1 MQFQWCSTLNIKTA
15 TIDDSLRIHQ
25 VALAAFSRDRVPKR
39 LIDEQ
44 LAAGRV
50 TYLLA
55 ETDAQEPAKAD
66 LLDEGTVEGTQVVG
80 FLSYRAILDEVDLSF
95 LAVDPAFQGQ
105 GIARELM
112 QALCEQ
118 NNERKAYLEVAEN
131 NVSARR
137 LYEKFGFEIY
147 ARRDGYYHDGQTAI
161 LMEKNLWQL

>member
-1 MQFQWCSTLNIKTA
+1 MNIKRA
-15 TIDDSLRIHQ
+15 TIDDSPRIHQ
-25 VALAAFSRDRVPKR
+25 IALAAFSRDQVPKR

-55 ETDAQEPAKAD
+55 EIDAQAPAKAD
-66 LLDEGTVEGTQVVG
+66 FNDGAVEDTRIIG

-105 GIARELM
+105 GMARELM
-112 QALCEQ
+112 QAFCEQ
-118 NNERKAYLEVAEN
+118 NNDRTAFLEVAEN

-161 LMEKNLWQL
+161 LMEKNL

>member
-15 TIDDSLRIHQ
+15 TIDDSQRIHQ
-25 VALAAFSRDRVPKR
+25 IALAAFSRDQVPKR

-55 ETDAQEPAKAD
+55 EIDAQAPAKTD
-66 LLDEGTVEGTQVVG
+66 LDDGAAEETKIVG

-112 QALCEQ
+112 QAFCEQ

-131 NVSARR
+131 NVAARR
-137 LYEKFGFEIY
+137 LYETFGFEIY

>member
-1 MQFQWCSTLNIKTA
+1 MNIKTA

-161 LMEKNLWQL
+161 LMEKNL

>member
-161 LMEKNLWQL
+161 LMEKNL

>member
-1 MQFQWCSTLNIKTA
+1 MQFQWYSTLNIKRA
-15 TIDDSLRIHQ
+15 TIEDSPRIHQ
-25 VALAAFSRDRVPKR
+25 IALAAFLRDQVSKR

-55 ETDAQEPAKAD
+55 ESAMSASAKRVLND
-66 LLDEGTVEGTQVVG
+66 GTVENNPIVG

-95 LAVDPAFQGQ
+95 LAVDPAFQGL

-112 QALCEQ
+112 QAFCEQ
-118 NNERKAYLEVAEN
+118 NYGQTAYLEVAEN
-131 NVSARR
+131 NLPARR

-161 LMEKNLWQL
+161 LMEKNL

>member
-15 TIDDSLRIHQ
+15 IIDDSLRIHQ
-25 VALAAFSRDRVPKR
+25 IALAAFSRDQVPKR

-44 LAAGRV
+44 LAAGQV

-55 ETDAQEPAKAD
+55 ETDAQAPAKAD

-95 LAVDPAFQGQ
+95 LAVDSAFQGQ

-112 QALCEQ
+112 QAFCEQ

-161 LMEKNLWQL
+161 LMEKNL

>member
-1 MQFQWCSTLNIKTA
+1 MNIKTA
-15 TIDDSLRIHQ
+15 TIDDSQRIHQ
-25 VALAAFSRDRVPKR
+25 IALAAFSRDQVPKR

-55 ETDAQEPAKAD
+55 EVDAQAPATAD
-66 LLDEGTVEGTQVVG
+66 FKEGAVEGTQVVG

-105 GIARELM
+105 GIAHQLM
-112 QALCEQ
+112 QAFCEQ

-131 NVSARR
+131 NVSARH

-161 LMEKNLWQL
+161 LMEKNL